1 MAEIPQTPAAAVGP
15 LRRLLALACLAALA
29 AGGAVAILGGAAA
42 GALAA
47 ALACAVVVAVAGN
60 LLLVR
65 PMLRLA
71 GSGHE
76 VARTGQAMAGVAHD
90 LRLAEWRQARLGA
103 IAMGAGKV
111 SHDLRGTLAPALLAA
126 ERLQLHSEP
135 SVKRAGDI
143 LVRAVERATD
153 LVRSGLDGAR
163 EGHESSPSTQFM
175 LCDAVAEAVAAAR
188 AAMSGVTIEAAPDAT
203 IELLAIRENVVR
215 SLSYL
220 LQNCGAA
227 PGTMIVVTA
236 ERTGGEAAMVVTVG
250 GPGLADTVAAAPFQP
265 FGNAAGLNLAIA
277 RDLARANAGG
287 LVLERTGP
295 QGSVFRLSYPTPALR
310 PAARDAAAKPPAV
323 RPVDP

>member
-111 SHDLRGTLAPALLAA
+111 SHDLRGTLAPAWCAA
-126 ERLQLHSEP
+126 
-135 SVKRAGDI
+135 V
-143 LVRAVERATD
+143 
-153 LVRSGLDGAR
+153 
-163 EGHESSPSTQFM
+163 ST
-175 LCDAVAEAVAAAR
+175 AR
-188 AAMSGVTIEAAPDAT
+188 AKAT
-203 IELLAIRENVVR
+203 SRR
-215 SLSYL
+215 
-220 LQNCGAA
+220 
-227 PGTMIVVTA
+227 
-236 ERTGGEAAMVVTVG
+236 R
-250 GPGLADTVAAAPFQP
+250 QP
-265 FGNAAGLNLAIA
+265 SSCCATQWPRRWRRRG
-277 RDLARANAGG
+277 RRC
-287 LVLERTGP
+287 
-295 QGSVFRLSYPTPALR
+295 PA
-310 PAARDAAAKPPAV
+310 
-323 RPVDP
+323 